1 MAVSPSQQ
9 IERLKQ
15 ALAEMRA
22 NKDSFSDA
30 AFAQVVMVLL
40 EKLRRLQTIL
50 PTENA
55 ASDEIRLVTVM
66 FIDVKDSTEMART
79 MDTSDWKGIISA
91 THEHIAD
98 VVAQWDGQIGQ
109 YLGDGVLCFFGA
121 QRSRG
126 DDAPHAVSC
135 ALQIQ
140 SVLGGYAETIRAEHE
155 IDFGVRIGIST
166 GRVVVGMIG
175 SQTSKQELLA
185 LGPATNLAAR
195 LQGLAPVGGVL
206 VDGTTYNRIRRDYLT
221 QALPPTE
228 LKGFD
233 EPVNIYRVLQRRTSS
248 ASQFTET
255 KIAGIELPLVG
266 RDEDLALI
274 NYLCDRAL
282 QDNNFQVI
290 TLTGDVGMG
299 KSRLLQEAVHL
310 TDSHFL
316 HIIMSSQYETRS
328 KSQNLLWDM
337 LMAQCHLTEEMETE
351 LIRQQITAYISEL
364 WQNPE
369 SEKAAAAIGYLAGF
383 DFEAP
388 DGNLFDWVLRWFEGV
403 AEKHHILIAV
413 DNLQWM
419 DEQSA
424 GLLEQIAIR
433 LSDKAGVLIAAGQ
446 PEYSSIYP
454 SYMKGHPRHTRIS
467 LERLKSEFT
476 RTLIDTVF
484 KQVERAPVSLAEGI
498 NQRVEGNPLFV
509 QEYLGMLF
517 DNDVFQPKPEGG
529 WRFNIL
535 MLDTALNT
543 LPNGLLGILQ
553 ARLDDLSYEARQI
566 IQAASVAGQVF
577 WAGALQALVAE
588 INVPAILNN
597 LVMRGMI
604 ARDDTSLL
612 PQEPQYHFRHSLYR
626 EVAYEMIP
634 RAKRE
639 AFHIEMSVWL
649 LERIAKHESLY
660 PLLAEQFQASGQF
673 AAALYTYVESVEV
686 FVNQNRFSEALVLID
701 KSLGLANRVPRDDA
715 LPIASKLW
723 TLRGQALNE
732 LGRYDEASAA
742 AQSAVM
748 LLKELP
754 KNQLETIRIKAER
767 NLGIANMRL
776 GRHGE
781 AYNALSRAH
790 NLLPY
795 NATSQISS
803 VLSAF
808 GQLHYYQGRL
818 EDSYAYQKR
827 AFDHAHTA
835 QDVRLISSALVQ
847 LGLLDLERGN
857 VADALDS
864 FEQTLNIHRDRGLI
878 AEQAKDLFY
887 IGLSYLALL
896 NTGKA
901 YEYFS
906 DASHLSKAF
915 AYDDVLMQAYRAVS
929 LIHLKR
935 VTQGK
940 SLLVDAMERS
950 SKDVY
955 VQNQLQLVYISS
967 LAPLRDFVSMREQ
980 AMSFLQRQDVNPI
993 LKARAMRWLALASHH
1008 LGTMDA
1014 VETLRQALE
1023 AEKTY
1028 AGCDTWMCHY
1038 LLAQALTKPSEIQ
1051 EHCRASAELI
1061 IERAETLVGREEM
1074 REVFLD
1080 SELVKMIFAS
1090 VGIQSAN
1097 LREAKKLLQ
1106 G

>member
-1 MAVSPSQQ
+1 MAVSPLQQ

-15 ALAEMRA
+15 SLAEMRE
-22 NKDSFSDA
+22 NKDSFSDT

-50 PTENA
+50 PTESA

-79 MDTSDWKGIISA
+79 MDTSDWKGIIA
-91 THEHIAD
+91 ETHEHIAD

-140 SVLGGYAETIRAEHE
+140 SVLGGYAEKVRASHHIE
-155 IDFGVRIGIST
+155 FGVRIGIST

-195 LQGLAPVGGVL
+195 LQAVAPVGAVL
-206 VDGTTYNRIRRDYLT
+206 IDGTTYNRIRRDYLT

-228 LKGFD
+228 IKGFD
-233 EPVNIYRVLQRRTSS
+233 EPITIYRVLQRRTQS

-255 KIAGIELPLVG
+255 RIAGIELPLVG

-282 QDNNFQVI
+282 QDENFHVI
-290 TLTGDVGMG
+290 TLIGDVGMG

-337 LMAQCHLTEEMETE
+337 LMAQCHLSDEMPTD
-351 LIRQQITAYISEL
+351 LLRQQIVAYIREL
-364 WQNPE
+364 WKHPDAEQ
-369 SEKAAAAIGYLAGF
+369 AAAAIGYLAGF

-403 AEKHHILIAV
+403 AESHHILIAV

-424 GLLEQIAIR
+424 ALLEQIAIR

-446 PEYSSIYP
+446 PEYRSSFP
-454 SYMKGHPRHTRIS
+454 SYMKGYPRHSQIS

-476 RTLIDTVF
+476 RVLIDTVF
-484 KQVERAPVSLAEGI
+484 KQVDRAPLSLAEGI

-517 DNDVFQPKPEGG
+517 DNDVFQPKAEGG

-566 IQAASVAGQVF
+566 IQVASVTGQVF
-577 WAGALQALVAE
+577 WAGGLQILVSE
-588 INVPAILNN
+588 INVPAILNH

-604 ARDDTSLL
+604 AQDDISLL
-612 PQEPQYHFRHSLYR
+612 PNESQFHFRHSLYR

-660 PLLAEQFQASGQF
+660 PLLAEQFQASGQY
-673 AAALYTYVESVEV
+673 AAALYTYLESVEV
-686 FVNQNRFSEALVLID
+686 FVNQSRYTEALVLID

-723 TLRGQALNE
+723 THRGQALNE

-742 AQSAVM
+742 TTSAVM

-754 KNQLETIRIKAER
+754 TNQLETIRIKAER
-767 NLGIANMRL
+767 TLGIANMRL
-776 GRHGE
+776 GRYVE
-781 AYNALSRAH
+781 AFNALSRAH

-795 NATSQISS
+795 NATSQISF

-808 GQLHYYQGRL
+808 GQMHYYQGRL

-835 QDVRLISSALVQ
+835 QDVRLISSSLVQ
-847 LGLLDLERGN
+847 LGMIDLERGN
-857 VADALDS
+857 IADALDS
-864 FEQTLNIHRDRGLI
+864 FEQTLNIHRDKGLV

-887 IGLSYLALL
+887 IGLAHLFLL
-896 NTGKA
+896 NTDKA

-906 DASHLSKAF
+906 DASLLSKAF
-915 AYDDVLMQAYRAVS
+915 AYDDVLVQAYRAFS
-929 LIHLKR
+929 LIYLKR

-940 SLLVDAMERS
+940 ALLLDAMERG
-950 SKDVY
+950 SKDAH
-955 VQNQLQLVYISS
+955 VQNQLQIVYISS
-967 LAPLRDFVSMREQ
+967 LVLLQDFVSMREQ
-980 AMSFLQRQDVNPI
+980 TMSFLQREEVNPI
-993 LKARAMRWLALASHH
+993 LRARAMRWMGVASHH

-1014 VETLRQALE
+1014 VETLYKALE
-1023 AEKTY
+1023 AEKTF
-1028 AGCDTWMCHY
+1028 AGRDTWMCHY
-1038 LLAQALTKPSEIQ
+1038 LLAQALMKASDIQ
-1051 EHCRASAELI
+1051 EHYQASAELI
-1061 IERAETLVGREEM
+1061 IARAETLIGREEM
-1074 REVFLD
+1074 RDAFLEN
-1080 SELVKMIFAS
+1080 ELVKFIFT
-1090 VGIQSAN
+1090 SAG
-1097 LREAKKLLQ
+1097 LSATPLKVKKSLQ
-1106 G
+1106 R